1 MGWGCYTMS
10 FFLLPISCYKEL
22 DKAFKIFF
30 WGFPS
35 KKTRNLSLK
44 AWDSICIP
52 KALGG
57 LGIRKMREVN
67 LALISKLGW
76 KLLSNPDSLW
86 VAQLKGKYLHSKSFL
101 SPPSFSS
108 SFSWLWKCILNSHS
122 FISKGACN
130 LIHSSS
136 SLPIWSSP
144 WIPTLNTFTPSPSP
158 LLQQPLPNLIIS
170 DLFIST
176 SPQSAV
182 SWNMPM
188 LHSLFDALSITEI
201 LKINF
206 SSILEDKLIWTPAA
220 NGKFST
226 KSAHS
231 IISSQRIFPT
241 DIPLSPS
248 QWKLFWK
255 LNLNDRLKLF
265 LWKIAWD
272 IVPSKSRLNAV
283 FSIPAS
289 NLICPLCKVE
299 EDSLSH
305 LFFNCFFARI
315 AWRFSYWPLDSM
327 KWTSLSL
334 VDWIKGI
341 LTPNLSFGIP
351 LADLHL
357 FQIFAAVLCD
367 LLWFSRNQAVHKGEI
382 PDALKLAEK
391 IKKVTSEHFA
401 AWSLKKKIVKEK
413 WSKPPLGF
421 CKVNF
426 DTAIREDF
434 SAQAAVCRDSNG
446 VILKVLSQI
455 LPSCSPVFGE
465 ALAAQLASDLASFM
479 KLDQV
484 IIEGDSSVVISSLQ
498 NPSCVLDWHIDL
510 IIKDT
515 ISSFPASSLWEA
527 RKINRSAN
535 FCAHY
540 AAYRAAARVLP
551 GCIPSLVSPPSSIPI
566 CSGKDPPFSF
576 PYVAGSDA

>member
-1 MGWGCYTMS
+1 
-10 FFLLPISCYKEL
+10 
-22 DKAFKIFF
+22 
-30 WGFPS
+30 
-35 KKTRNLSLK
+35 
-44 AWDSICIP
+44 
-52 KALGG
+52 
-57 LGIRKMREVN
+57 MREVN

-76 KLLSNPDSLW
+76 KMLSNPNSLW
-86 VAQLKGKYLHSKSFL
+86 VAQLKGKYLHSKSPPPP
-101 SPPSFSS
+101 PPSFSS
-108 SFSWLWKCILNSHS
+108 SFSWLWKGILNSHS
-122 FISKGACN
+122 FISKGAYN

-144 WIPTLNTFTPSPSP
+144 WIPTLDTFTPSPSP

-188 LHSLFDALSITEI
+188 LHSLFDAASISEI

-206 SSILEDKLIWTPAA
+206 SSILEDKLIWTPAT

-231 IISSQRIFPT
+231 LISSQRIFPT
-241 DIPLSPS
+241 DIPLSPF

-289 NLICPLCKVE
+289 NLVCPLCKVE

-315 AWRFSYWPLDSM
+315 AWRLSYWPLDSM

-334 VDWIKGI
+334 ADWIKGI

-357 FQIFAAVLCD
+357 F
-367 LLWFSRNQAVHKGEI
+367 
-382 PDALKLAEK
+382 
-391 IKKVTSEHFA
+391 
-401 AWSLKKKIVKEK
+401 
-413 WSKPPLGF
+413 
-421 CKVNF
+421 
-426 DTAIREDF
+426 
-434 SAQAAVCRDSNG
+434 
-446 VILKVLSQI
+446 
-455 LPSCSPVFGE
+455 
-465 ALAAQLASDLASFM
+465 
-479 KLDQV
+479 
-484 IIEGDSSVVISSLQ
+484 
-498 NPSCVLDWHIDL
+498 
-510 IIKDT
+510 
-515 ISSFPASSLWEA
+515 
-527 RKINRSAN
+527 
-535 FCAHY
+535 
-540 AAYRAAARVLP
+540 
-551 GCIPSLVSPPSSIPI
+551 
-566 CSGKDPPFSF
+566 
-576 PYVAGSDA
+576 